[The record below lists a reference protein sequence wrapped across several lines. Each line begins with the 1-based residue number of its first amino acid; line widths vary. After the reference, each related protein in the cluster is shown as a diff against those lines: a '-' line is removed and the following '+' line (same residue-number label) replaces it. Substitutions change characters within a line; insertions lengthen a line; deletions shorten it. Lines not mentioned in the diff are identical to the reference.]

1 MALRP
6 ATMHGEQSHDTG
18 MHGSGGVT
26 DCQVP
31 VRTHAAWWGH
41 YRGTCMRGSRH
52 DIAVA
57 SAAPLPRYS
66 RTCRKNNVLAPQV
79 LGDFLPSAR
88 QHPHH
93 TQTHNTPHLRTCGL
107 EIRCLDKPWLIS
119 WFVIL
124 KKLELA

>member
-18 MHGSGGVT
+18 MHGSGEVT

-57 SAAPLPRYS
+57 SAAPLHRYS
-66 RTCRKNNVLAPQV
+66 RTCRKTMFSLPRYWGTSCQV
-79 LGDFLPSAR
+79 RASTRITLK
-88 QHPHH
+88 HTTHH
-93 TQTHNTPHLRTCGL
+93 TYVRVDWKLGAWINHGSSVGL
-107 EIRCLDKPWLIS
+107 L
-119 WFVIL
+119 F
-124 KKLELA
+124 